1 MTDLVKYDAACR
13 AIAEAKSVD
22 EIKGIGDVSRAM
34 KAAARIVNNRQAVV
48 DWSEVHIRAERRM
61 GEMITEQKQTV
72 GLNPGGRPP
81 KTPTA
86 KEGVSPALDKVGI
99 DWKLSSRSQAI
110 ASIPDEEFEATL
122 ADHREAQ
129 QAITSTTMETLARKG
144 AVHVS
149 HNSGEN
155 EWYTPAEYIEAARQT
170 MGGIDTDPASSE
182 LANRTVGAT
191 TYYTA
196 EQNGL
201 DQTWSGRCWMNP
213 PYAQP
218 LVSHFCKAVTEK
230 FASGE
235 ITEACVLVNNA
246 TETAWF
252 QGMLRI
258 ASAVCFPVG
267 RVRFLDINGK
277 PGAPLQGQAVIY
289 IGKNTE
295 EFCNAFRNFGAI
307 CRM

>member
-48 DWSEVHIRAERRM
+48 DWSEVHIRAERRL

-149 HNSGEN
+149 YNSGEN

-191 TYYTA
+191 TYFDKISD
-196 EQNGL
+196 GL
-201 DQTWSGRCWMNP
+201 MQKWTSNVWMNH
-213 PYAQP
+213 AVCACGVNP
-218 LVSHFCKAVTEK
+218 LVIDWSHETKTMSCLRKTLFRIDEK
-230 FASGE
+230 NVQGVHE
-235 ITEACVLVNNA
+235 IEACSFSENMHSLLEGIA
-246 TETAWF
+246 EHA
-252 QGMLRI
+252 RI
-258 ASAVCFPVG
+258 LS
-267 RVRFLDINGK
+267 
-277 PGAPLQGQAVIY
+277 GQASKGEMVFKLLQELLP
-289 IGKNTE
+289 GDCE
-295 EFCNAFRNFGAI
+295 
-307 CRM
+307 